1 MYEGFDTNN
10 LMIRRTLL
18 KLFIIVCIVLLLIFL
33 VPKFR
38 SFNKTNKKVKEDL
51 EITIKDVKDN
61 NMKENLEKLQ
71 NAGLLYF
78 KENNVPNEKEEEKT
92 ILLKELVNNKLITNL
107 KSSDN
112 KKCSLTKSYVKLT
125 KTNDEYELKT
135 YLKCGNNADYL
146 LTHVKNHSYCKNYL
160 CEKDSK
166 KKDKNETSKKDN
178 KIINENK
185 ETKLSEAVLETKKTW
200 TNWSNW
206 TKTSCDTKSITCSD
220 NSCNKEIETKKVV
233 EKTGTYN
240 NKYYAYELSFRNDGV
255 KTVNTCNGFNY
266 FILNNKLYK
275 TTGNYIEILNINKE
289 STSNWKYVGEVKSEV
304 TPAIRGNE
312 FYKFSHMDESVC
324 NETCDKK
331 VFVYDKYEYIKDLS
345 LGTNACTDINNIV
358 SYAPIKKEHVI
369 LRNEPLYEDVCYVR
383 ERTR

>member
-240 NKYYAYELSFRNDGV
+240 NKYYAYELSFPSTR
-255 KTVNTCNGFNY
+255 Y
-266 FILNNKLYK
+266 
-275 TTGNYIEILNINKE
+275 YI
-289 STSNWKYVGEVKSEV
+289 S
-304 TPAIRGNE
+304 
-312 FYKFSHMDESVC
+312 
-324 NETCDKK
+324 
-331 VFVYDKYEYIKDLS
+331 
-345 LGTNACTDINNIV
+345 
-358 SYAPIKKEHVI
+358 
-369 LRNEPLYEDVCYVR
+369 
-383 ERTR
+383 